1 MNPKSSSLDITV
13 CVEYHQSIASIYNN
27 FLSTFL
33 PAVQTEYPV
42 RFIGNS

>member
-33 PAVQTEYPV
+33 PAVHTEYPV
-42 RFIGNS
+42 HFIGNS